1 MPAAVVLA
9 GGRSTRFGEADKAV
23 ADLAG
28 VPMIRRVADRLSS
41 VVDVL
46 VVNCRADQRAD
57 IETALSGYDRP
68 VRFAIDSDPD
78 EGPMAG
84 IRTGLREVEATAEE
98 YAFVAAC
105 DMPFLDPDLVAHLFE
120 SARSSSGEVSTVG
133 SLGET
138 STDGTATSEAAGDYD
153 AAVPRPT
160 EWFETTHAVYRAG
173 PMADACEEALSAGER
188 KIIDPLFELDY
199 VAVGEED
206 LAAFDTESFESVDT
220 PEEFAAAEERLEE

>member
-9 GGRSTRFGEADKAV
+9 GGRSTRFGEEDKAV

-46 VVNCRADQRAD
+46 VVNCRADQRAAIAD
-57 IETALSGYDRP
+57 ALSGYDRP
-68 VRFAIDSDPD
+68 VRFAIDADPD

-84 IRTGLREVEATAEE
+84 IRTGLREVEATDSE

-105 DMPFLDPDLVAHLFE
+105 DMPFLDADLVAHLFE
-120 SARSSSGEVSTVG
+120 SARSPSEVAG
-133 SLGET
+133 
-138 STDGTATSEAAGDYD
+138 TDDATGAYD

-173 PMADACEEALSAGER
+173 PMADACDGALAAGER
-188 KIIDPLFELDY
+188 KIIAPLFELDF

-206 LAAFDTESFESVDT
+206 LDEFDTDSFESVDT
-220 PEEFAAAEERLEE
+220 PEEFAAAEERLGG